1 MTIYDPSPPPP
12 YPSHPLLLII
22 VVNLLVLAPGIASAA
37 RVNRTCGQLYDDVPS
52 RTALA
57 AVVFEGRAQR
67 AESLP
72 SWAKQVDRE
81 HFNVTFKP
89 RNLYKGD
96 LPRNPEGGF
105 SVITVGTFGVAEDRN
120 ACIPSVQL
128 RSRYIVFL
136 RGEGTPSDYNRQQ
149 SFYEIF
155 SFPERFSPEGASLA
169 AEYACA
175 NCSK

>member
-1 MTIYDPSPPPP
+1 MTIYAPSPPPP
-12 YPSHPLLLII
+12 SHPLPLLLLA
-22 VVNLLVLAPGIASAA
+22 NLLVHAPGISSAA
-37 RVNRTCGQLYDDVPS
+37 RVNRTCGQFYDDVPS

-57 AVVFEGRAQR
+57 AIVFEGRAQR

-96 LPRNPEGGF
+96 LPRNPEGGL
-105 SVITVGTFGVAEDRN
+105 SVITVGTFGVVEDRN
-120 ACIPSVQL
+120 ACVPSVQL

-136 RGEGTPSDYNRQQ
+136 RAEGTPSDYNRQL

-155 SFPERFSPEGASLA
+155 SFPEPFSPEGVRLA
-169 AEYACA
+169 EEYACA